1 MVKLT
6 LTDLLSKQEIIDLW
20 DDVHAVVIDDGEDV
34 VFQLINNTDVEIDTY
49 GFVFYGAWTPRTDD
63 FLVLKWD
70 KQIFVFEDKE
80 VVRISIINKSEYEA
94 SRKAI
99 STYDDMMIVTHDNR
113 FYHETESDSR
123 PLELV
128 AIVNAPYH
136 NDDDYLSGTFNF
148 GEANISIYFDVSA
161 EGDDDSLYY
170 YFVYKEGSDWIE
182 WEDEERADLIYEY
195 ETKIAKAKRNNDTE
209 TQYYY
214 QDKLDE
220 LLREYDRYRSLIHE
234 KEEE

>member
-20 DDVHAVVIDDGEDV
+20 NDVYSVIIDDGEDV
-34 VFQLINNTDVEIDTY
+34 VFELINNAHLEIDTY
-49 GFVFYGAWTPRTDD
+49 GLLDDGEWTSRTDD

-70 KQIFVFEDKE
+70 TQIFVFEDTE
-80 VVRISIINKSEYEA
+80 VVRISIIDKSEYEA
-94 SRKAI
+94 SRKVV
-99 STYDDMMIVTHDNR
+99 STYNDMMIVTHDNI
-113 FYHETESDSR
+113 FYHETEFDSK

-136 NDDDYLSGTFNF
+136 NDDDHLSGTFNF

-161 EGDDDSLYY
+161 EGDEDGLYY
-170 YFVYKEGSDWIE
+170 YFVDKEVNSYWPE
-182 WEDEERADLIYEY
+182 WNAEERADLIYEY
-195 ETKIAKAKRNNDTE
+195 ETKIATAKRDNDTE
-209 TQYYY
+209 AQYYY

-220 LLREYDRYRSLIHE
+220 LLREYDLIHSLIN
-234 KEEE
+234 KEE